1 MAEAFRTWS
10 PAKNRPLQRLWKAL
24 TGDTLTAAPS
34 WNAYTDGVKL
44 RDAFVHRAAAVPKE
58 QAETFVTAAEQLM
71 DHVVN
76 VLAVAPR
83 HWPD

>member
-1 MAEAFRTWS
+1 
-10 PAKNRPLQRLWKAL
+10 
-24 TGDTLTAAPS
+24 
-34 WNAYTDGVKL
+34 VKL

-58 QAETFVTAAEQLM
+58 QAERFVTAAEQLM

-76 VLAVAPR
+76 VLAVPPR